1 MQCLPF
7 LLLIFI
13 LQTIFFEDSRAAYF
27 RSDEKYFPSQV
38 SIAKTITVASS
49 GQANFRKIQDAIDV
63 IPSGNNEWIRVKVS
77 PGVYFEKV
85 NIPIEK
91 PYIFLE
97 GHGAEATIIKWGDH
111 SETNQ
116 SATFTSSADNFV
128 AKDISFQNSY
138 NMPLYPTPPIKP
150 AAAATIYGD
159 KSAFYSCGFVGLQD
173 TLWDVSG
180 RHYFSHC
187 YIEGAV
193 DFICGDGQSFYENC
207 RIKVNGRLLP
217 SGAWGGYITAQKRS
231 SPSDHSG
238 FVFHGGLVVGSG
250 KFFLGR
256 AWGPYSRVIFQG
268 TRFDIDVMP
277 EGWDAWRQPVG
288 NLVYVEQGC
297 TGKGSDVRKRVE
309 WQRLHEFFTPQLFLQ
324 ACVLEGESTMGGL
337 IMSQTL
343 LSIPLR
349 QPPSSSL
356 RHRFSSCRWLN
367 RGSAPLRSA
376 FASTVRHVVVYK
388 IILIRT
394 SSEDLLNGFNSRC
407 SITNT
412 EVQFDQTATA
422 EGVQEDLPDVA
433 SNCPVPIIH
442 LKSDILE
449 TEPFNLLTEG
459 TYVDSL
465 LTALPVLS
473 EEEQTALAATPAHPA
488 GLYALYASSFAGGL
502 VEQLWNFAWP
512 AAIALLHPSLQPVA
526 VIGFFT
532 KLAVVVGGPLVG
544 QLMDY
549 FPRVPAYNCLNL
561 VQATAHLLSVAMIIR
576 AHTVPSTL
584 ASSVLL
590 RPWFFV
596 LVLAG
601 SVERLSGL
609 ALGVTVERDWIVLL
623 AGPNRPIA
631 LAEANA
637 VLNRIDLV
645 CELVLT
651 WLTNKLSSGVLNR
664 TKSHDAE
671 VTVKIGVGAIK
682 HGWMEY
688 LQQPV
693 LPASLAYV
701 LLYFNV
707 LMPGGLMTAFL
718 TQRGLNPSIVG
729 GFSGLC
735 AFMGVAA
742 TFISANLVRRLG
754 MLKAGAAGLIFQAFL
769 LTIAVAVYWSG
780 SLSQQTPLLF
790 FLSLIILQT
799 GIPSSKANLIGTTE
813 ASVASLAEFVMLGV
827 AIIAN
832 DVSHFGFLA
841 MLSLFSAV
849 GAAWMFCHWLVN
861 PTEEQRSLFS
871 F

>member
-1 MQCLPF
+1 
-7 LLLIFI
+7 
-13 LQTIFFEDSRAAYF
+13 
-27 RSDEKYFPSQV
+27 
-38 SIAKTITVASS
+38 
-49 GQANFRKIQDAIDV
+49 
-63 IPSGNNEWIRVKVS
+63 
-77 PGVYFEKV
+77 
-85 NIPIEK
+85 
-91 PYIFLE
+91 
-97 GHGAEATIIKWGDH
+97 
-111 SETNQ
+111 
-116 SATFTSSADNFV
+116 
-128 AKDISFQNSY
+128 
-138 NMPLYPTPPIKP
+138 
-150 AAAATIYGD
+150 
-159 KSAFYSCGFVGLQD
+159 
-173 TLWDVSG
+173 
-180 RHYFSHC
+180 
-187 YIEGAV
+187 
-193 DFICGDGQSFYENC
+193 
-207 RIKVNGRLLP
+207 
-217 SGAWGGYITAQKRS
+217 
-231 SPSDHSG
+231 
-238 FVFHGGLVVGSG
+238 
-250 KFFLGR
+250 
-256 AWGPYSRVIFQG
+256 
-268 TRFDIDVMP
+268 
-277 EGWDAWRQPVG
+277 
-288 NLVYVEQGC
+288 
-297 TGKGSDVRKRVE
+297 
-309 WQRLHEFFTPQLFLQ
+309 
-324 ACVLEGESTMGGL
+324 MGGL

-349 QPPSSSL
+349 QPPSSSSL

-367 RGSAPLRSA
+367 RGSAPLR
-376 FASTVRHVVVYK
+376 
-388 IILIRT
+388 
-394 SSEDLLNGFNSRC
+394 LNGFNSRC

-412 EVQFDQTATA
+412 EVQFDQTATD

-442 LKSDILE
+442 LKSDILG

-584 ASSVLL
+584 ASSVLI

-645 CELVLT
+645 CEIAGASLFGILLSKYDIMTCLKFTAGLMTWTVPVVLVLT

-790 FLSLIILQT
+790 FLCLIVLSRLGHMSYDVVGTQILQT

-849 GAAWMFCHWLVN
+849 GAAWMFCRWLVN